1 MPSDW
6 KTAMLLALP
15 FMAVG
20 PKLRT
25 WLALMGAAIAAL
37 VVPPMTIGPHV
48 DSMVIG
54 CYIVIDVL
62 AGWVVMRH
70 PAGWVQKFIGA
81 AFALM
86 VSFHIGFLIADHPD
100 ATLDYL
106 HWLAWA
112 GWVQWAA
119 LAGWGAYDAGKGI
132 VNRYRRGGNSPLAG
146 AGV

>member
-1 MPSDW
+1 MSEW
-6 KTAMLLALP
+6 KIAMLAALP
-15 FMAVG
+15 LMTAG

-25 WLALMGAAIAAL
+25 WLALMGAAAAATI
-37 VVPPMTIGPHV
+37 VPTMTLGPNV
-48 DSMVIG
+48 DSVVIG
-54 CYIVIDVL
+54 WYISIDAL
-62 AGWVVMRH
+62 AGWVVLRH

-86 VSFHIGFLIADHPD
+86 VSFHVGFLIADRPA

-119 LAGWGAYDAGKGI
+119 LAGWGVHDVGKGAS
-132 VNRYRRGGNSPLAG
+132 NRLRAWRNAPVAG
-146 AGV
+146 AGL